1 MGLVAPQE
9 NLLHRDTHDNAPAR
23 LRDLHARNFRG
34 VDGMLDLEF
43 YARPPRYFVGKRL
56 DELLGPRWEKLLGK
70 PRQYVTL
77 LLTDAVQGPS
87 PEIDYRYARRLMD
100 LTERAAEEIERRGGL
115 LPEIIQT
122 YLELLEQYEANET
135 LTRDGLRAADPRR
148 RQCADP
154 CAGRGRWRV
163 GGRPP
168 LPLPPQFQQLTVR
181 AGSGLVLHRFS
192 IASTSWCSRR

>member
-1 MGLVAPQE
+1 MGTLQQHFLMGQIAPQE

-23 LRDLHARNFRG
+23 LRELHARHFRG

-56 DELLGPRWEKLLGK
+56 DELLGSRWEKLLGK

-77 LLTDAVQGPS
+77 LVTDAVQGPA
-87 PEIDYRYARRLMD
+87 PEIDYRYARRLLD
-100 LTERAAEEIERRGGL
+100 LTERAAAEIERRGGL

-135 LTRDGLRAADPRR
+135 LTRTD
-148 RQCADP
+148 
-154 CAGRGRWRV
+154 
-163 GGRPP
+163 
-168 LPLPPQFQQLTVR
+168 
-181 AGSGLVLHRFS
+181 SGLLIPGAGGAPIVVPGENER
-192 IASTSWCSRR
+192 ASDRPYPFVSRSGG

>member
-135 LTRDGLRAADPRR
+135 LTRTDSGLLIPGAGSAPILVPGEDDGESA
-148 RQCADP
+148 
-154 CAGRGRWRV
+154 AGRPYPFLR
-163 GGRPP
+163 
-168 LPLPPQFQQLTVR
+168 
-181 AGSGLVLHRFS
+181 SS
-192 IASTSWCSRR
+192 SS